1 MATNTRKLASL
12 LGTSG
17 AGISDAGTIQTVAIK
32 DAAITNVKILDA
44 AITNVKLS
52 DPESDT
58 IVETSAHNISGII
71 STAESRMGDT
81 FTVNGNLTINDHFVL
96 GKLINDDNG
105 QTLTGAGY
113 TITGTGQ
120 LTMGAYL
127 V

>member
-1 MATNTRKLASL
+1 MPVTTNTRKLAAL
-12 LGTSG
+12 LGASG
-17 AGISDAGTIQTVAIK
+17 GGIHTDGTIQTAAIK
-32 DAAITNVKILDA
+32 DA

>member
-17 AGISDAGTIQTVAIK
+17 AGISDAGTIQTAAIK
-32 DAAITNVKILDA
+32 DAAV
-44 AITNVKLS
+44 TNVKLS